1 MRTECLDRAPSTD
14 SRSGSR
20 ETRDLSVTVEL
31 TYDMARELGERRIE
45 IPSARTV
52 ADAIR
57 LTKARF
63 PDDPDRFSNLTRVTA
78 VAVNGVLIRYQK
90 GMKTR
95 LRSGDTVSF
104 VKAAAGG

>member
-1 MRTECLDRAPSTD
+1 M
-14 SRSGSR
+14 
-20 ETRDLSVTVEL
+20 SVTVEL
-31 TYDMARELGERRIE
+31 TYDMAQELGERKIE

-63 PDDPDRFSNLTRVTA
+63 PKDSDRFLNLTRVTDLA
-78 VAVNGVLIRYQK
+78 LNGVLIRYQK

-95 LRSGDTVSF
+95 LRSGDTLSF
-104 VKAAAGG
+104 VKAAAGGG